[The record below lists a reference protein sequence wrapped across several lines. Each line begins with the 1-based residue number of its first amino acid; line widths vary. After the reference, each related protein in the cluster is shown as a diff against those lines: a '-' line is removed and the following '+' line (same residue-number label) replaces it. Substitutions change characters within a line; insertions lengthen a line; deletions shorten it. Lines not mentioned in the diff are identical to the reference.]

1 MFLFKNSQIAIGQSL
16 PNMIIILNAKMGV
29 FAKDFLIIWAVVIAV
44 GDVQSVHPTG
54 LLCVPTQAVL
64 VGKTIVAVEALNNAT
79 STPVVH
85 ENVVCTLNF
94 A

>member
-1 MFLFKNSQIAIGQSL
+1 MTMEDG
-16 PNMIIILNAKMGV
+16 
-29 FAKDFLIIWAVVIAV
+29 
-44 GDVQSVHPTG
+44 QSVHQTG

>member
-1 MFLFKNSQIAIGQSL
+1 
-16 PNMIIILNAKMGV
+16 MG
-29 FAKDFLIIWAVVIAV
+29 D
-44 GDVQSVHPTG
+44 GQSVHPTD

-79 STPVVH
+79 STPVVQ

-94 A
+94 TSSHNPKNCIARDKIESLHIFVHI